1 MSKIKRLLLVLFL
14 FILGFYSGSSSL
26 KSLKVNE
33 PPKVAQSVQ
42 TPASEVL
49 GRSYQSPQIYISG
62 SDNGYASGGL
72 ISLASTD
79 EPAVIIGGYN
89 LAGDA
94 EVSLYEADE
103 NHLLDY
109 LTHDKEGKQ
118 TKKSPDVSKL
128 QFITTVNRP
137 INTGSGR
144 ETKISLPL
152 GEKGIWYLKV
162 KTGSTLADAFVLR
175 SNIGV
180 LSKEGDNEFIFWGQN
195 FKTKRSI
202 SEGTVKILNLQDG
215 RKQLQTASFNAEG
228 IAKTTLVA
236 EADIGLFSQNDEK
249 TIIPLNLKYLNTG
262 YSYEKFLPKEKL
274 TRYFIFVDRPLYKP
288 GDTVYFKTVLRD
300 DDDARYSIPPGE
312 ALVKIRNGYNDE
324 DTIFEKTYPV
334 SPEGTINGEYK
345 IPESAKTGY
354 YGLVVDLSGG
364 QKKQNYWSSEYSS
377 NSISFDV
384 EYFKKPEFS
393 IDITTPKNELI
404 ASDKTS
410 FKITGTYFSGQ
421 PLMDQKV
428 KYTVYSSD
436 FSDYHYLSDRRAFSN
451 ENNYRYAYW
460 GGNNKASEGTATLN
474 KSGEAEIELG
484 TRMTFNQGK
493 TQVFS
498 IEAQVDSGA
507 QTPAFA
513 KKNILVYAG
522 EYGIYRKDDSY
533 GTMVNTPLSLP
544 VSLVAN
550 KSGAKLTN
558 INLTAKVKLSIWV
571 KHQEP
576 DKKYPTYKEEITDLP
591 DLNAKTDAKG
601 DAVFNFTPQK
611 IGSYAITAQGSDS
624 RGNTI
629 SKTFYSYVSAEN
641 QPFYNSDAE
650 EELTISTDKQKYAPG
665 ETVQLKIFSQIPDR
679 DIFFSL
685 ERGRVSRFQI
695 IRLNGASGS
704 LEVPLQNSDM
714 PNIFAQAQSFS
725 AGALNSSQTNIIVS
739 PESKKIAVNLTPNNL
754 NFGPGETVT
763 VDIST
768 KDAKGNPVSS
778 DVALWAVDKA
788 IFELSDNKL
797 GDIFTTFW
805 NERYNTTEEA
815 HSLEGI
821 LVRMAEGGG
830 CFAKGTK
837 ILMAEDKI
845 KNIEDVKKGDY
856 ILTRDEKDQKLIKA
870 KVLGTH
876 SAEAPGYLILNSH
889 LKVTANHI
897 LRINNSWKE
906 AGSMQTGDT
915 LTDQSGG
922 EVKINSIE
930 WQSGKFKVYNLEIEK
945 YHTYFADGLWVHNE
959 KGIDRNAFK
968 DTAYWNPS
976 VHTDENGLAK
986 VSFKLPDNLTT
997 WTIAAVAATTD
1008 TKVGQTTAEI
1018 TVNKDLVIRPILP
1031 NILRVGDEIVLSA
1044 LVQNFTE
1051 NAQNLD
1057 IDLKFDS
1064 GNVGDERKQNVQIKS
1079 NSMQEFFWK
1088 VKPDTENPAAKL
1100 TFGARSKADKNL
1112 ADIVTL
1118 QIPVKNFGFE
1128 RKLSYAAEGPK
1139 TFDVKLAPDSHRE
1152 KSQITLSL
1160 SPAITGSLPSA
1171 MKYLI
1176 NYPYGCT
1183 EQTTS
1188 TIVPAIIAKLNPD
1201 LYGDALKDKNTDDIL
1216 QKGVK
1221 RLESQQQSD
1230 GGWTWWGRDNSNPF
1244 VSAYVLEY
1252 LLLAQKS
1259 GTKVNA
1265 YILNQAKSY
1274 LLLDKYYDSSQ
1285 EKKFSNEEI
1294 ISKNYGLALLGQT
1307 STNKLLPVFPGLT
1320 PDLLSLLV
1328 MSNYLNGD
1336 TNPQTNGLNALIL
1349 MAREQGN
1356 ALFWEAGTKI
1366 NFGSR
1371 DASTALAIRAILLTN
1386 GDRELAAKGARF
1398 LTRNRQSDYWSNT
1411 FATAQVLRALT
1422 EFAKSTEE
1430 QTPAYSYA
1438 VTIDGKQ
1445 IAGGTVS
1452 DPKQSIKDINIP
1464 AENIKSSGSKIA
1476 VTKNGSG
1483 QIYSTLTVNELRTDK
1498 NSKAEN
1504 NGLTVKREYVNE
1516 KNPQFGLGVG
1526 DTALVKITVGGLKT
1540 EENYAVIQDELPS
1553 GMIPINESFE
1563 NEQYGNMSFNS
1574 NQVTEREITENGIIL
1589 SLYQIPAGE
1598 KTYTYRARVVS
1609 EGTFLTP
1616 PGVASL
1622 MYAPEISGS
1631 SNVQK
1636 INIAKKAERAP
1647 EVGIIGQK
1655 QILAAAV
1662 ILIVLTVVIF
1672 MVIIRVIRKKQ
1683 TPPQTPNDN

>member
-1 MSKIKRLLLVLFL
+1 M
-14 FILGFYSGSSSL
+14 
-26 KSLKVNE
+26 
-33 PPKVAQSVQ
+33 
-42 TPASEVL
+42 
-49 GRSYQSPQIYISG
+49 
-62 SDNGYASGGL
+62 
-72 ISLASTD
+72 
-79 EPAVIIGGYN
+79 
-89 LAGDA
+89 
-94 EVSLYEADE
+94 
-103 NHLLDY
+103 
-109 LTHDKEGKQ
+109 
-118 TKKSPDVSKL
+118 
-128 QFITTVNRP
+128 
-137 INTGSGR
+137 
-144 ETKISLPL
+144 
-152 GEKGIWYLKV
+152 
-162 KTGSTLADAFVLR
+162 
-175 SNIGV
+175 
-180 LSKEGDNEFIFWGQN
+180 
-195 FKTKRSI
+195 
-202 SEGTVKILNLQDG
+202 
-215 RKQLQTASFNAEG
+215 
-228 IAKTTLVA
+228 
-236 EADIGLFSQNDEK
+236 
-249 TIIPLNLKYLNTG
+249 
-262 YSYEKFLPKEKL
+262 
-274 TRYFIFVDRPLYKP
+274 
-288 GDTVYFKTVLRD
+288 
-300 DDDARYSIPPGE
+300 
-312 ALVKIRNGYNDE
+312 
-324 DTIFEKTYPV
+324 
-334 SPEGTINGEYK
+334 
-345 IPESAKTGY
+345 
-354 YGLVVDLSGG
+354 
-364 QKKQNYWSSEYSS
+364 
-377 NSISFDV
+377 
-384 EYFKKPEFS
+384 
-393 IDITTPKNELI
+393 
-404 ASDKTS
+404 
-410 FKITGTYFSGQ
+410 
-421 PLMDQKV
+421 
-428 KYTVYSSD
+428 
-436 FSDYHYLSDRRAFSN
+436 
-451 ENNYRYAYW
+451 
-460 GGNNKASEGTATLN
+460 
-474 KSGEAEIELG
+474 
-484 TRMTFNQGK
+484 
-493 TQVFS
+493 
-498 IEAQVDSGA
+498 
-507 QTPAFA
+507 
-513 KKNILVYAG
+513 
-522 EYGIYRKDDSY
+522 
-533 GTMVNTPLSLP
+533 
-544 VSLVAN
+544 
-550 KSGAKLTN
+550 
-558 INLTAKVKLSIWV
+558 
-571 KHQEP
+571 
-576 DKKYPTYKEEITDLP
+576 
-591 DLNAKTDAKG
+591 
-601 DAVFNFTPQK
+601 
-611 IGSYAITAQGSDS
+611 
-624 RGNTI
+624 
-629 SKTFYSYVSAEN
+629 
-641 QPFYNSDAE
+641 
-650 EELTISTDKQKYAPG
+650 
-665 ETVQLKIFSQIPDR
+665 
-679 DIFFSL
+679 
-685 ERGRVSRFQI
+685 
-695 IRLNGASGS
+695 
-704 LEVPLQNSDM
+704 
-714 PNIFAQAQSFS
+714 
-725 AGALNSSQTNIIVS
+725 
-739 PESKKIAVNLTPNNL
+739 
-754 NFGPGETVT
+754 
-763 VDIST
+763 
-768 KDAKGNPVSS
+768 
-778 DVALWAVDKA
+778 
-788 IFELSDNKL
+788 
-797 GDIFTTFW
+797 
-805 NERYNTTEEA
+805 
-815 HSLEGI
+815 
-821 LVRMAEGGG
+821 
-830 CFAKGTK
+830 
-837 ILMAEDKI
+837 
-845 KNIEDVKKGDY
+845 
-856 ILTRDEKDQKLIKA
+856 
-870 KVLGTH
+870 
-876 SAEAPGYLILNSH
+876 
-889 LKVTANHI
+889 
-897 LRINNSWKE
+897 
-906 AGSMQTGDT
+906 
-915 LTDQSGG
+915 
-922 EVKINSIE
+922 
-930 WQSGKFKVYNLEIEK
+930 
-945 YHTYFADGLWVHNE
+945 
-959 KGIDRNAFK
+959 
-968 DTAYWNPS
+968 
-976 VHTDENGLAK
+976 
-986 VSFKLPDNLTT
+986 
-997 WTIAAVAATTD
+997 
-1008 TKVGQTTAEI
+1008 
-1018 TVNKDLVIRPILP
+1018 
-1031 NILRVGDEIVLSA
+1031 
-1044 LVQNFTE
+1044 
-1051 NAQNLD
+1051 D